1 MPKSVGYEFTIVGE
15 FSEDKQ
21 VKEVAE
27 RIQEAISQIKTPYPL
42 SLSIGY
48 AKYSSEL
55 KTQQEFIALADKEL
69 YKAKEKFH
77 KLNK

>member
-15 FSEDKQ
+15 LSEDKQ

-27 RIQEAISQIKTPYPL
+27 RIQEAISQIKAPYPL

-48 AKYSSEL
+48 AKYSGEL
-55 KTQQEFIALADKEL
+55 KTQQEFIALVDKEL

-77 KLNK
+77 ELNK